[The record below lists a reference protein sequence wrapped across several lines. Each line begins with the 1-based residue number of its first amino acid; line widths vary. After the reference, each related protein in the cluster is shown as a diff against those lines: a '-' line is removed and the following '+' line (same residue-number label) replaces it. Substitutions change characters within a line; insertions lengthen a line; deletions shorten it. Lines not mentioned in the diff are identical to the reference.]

1 LITLRQA
8 GSGDLKTLKA
18 FEQRLIKFEKTLTP
32 TLKDSHIYYYDLEA
46 YIKNPEVSVV
56 VAEKN
61 EELIASGY
69 GLIQK
74 NLPYKN
80 PDKYI
85 LLGFMYVIPTF
96 RGIGINK
103 RVMEYLIEWG
113 NSIGINEF
121 KLDVYSQ
128 NLSAIKAYQKLGF
141 SSELFNMRLN
151 TDK

>member
-1 LITLRQA
+1 MCIR
-8 GSGDLKTLKA
+8 DRTLKA

-32 TLKDSHIYYYDLEA
+32 TLKHSHINYYDLEA

-74 NLPYKN
+74 NLPYKK

-85 LLGFMYVIPTF
+85 LLGFMYVIPKF

-103 RVMEYLIEWG
+103 RVMEYLICLLYT
-113 NSIGINEF
+113 SPSPRDRQ
-121 KLDVYSQ
+121 KSRMPS
-128 NLSAIKAYQKLGF
+128 SA
-141 SSELFNMRLN
+141 
-151 TDK
+151 

>member
-1 LITLRQA
+1 
-8 GSGDLKTLKA
+8 
-18 FEQRLIKFEKTLTP
+18 
-32 TLKDSHIYYYDLEA
+32 
-46 YIKNPEVSVV
+46 
-56 VAEKN
+56 
-61 EELIASGY
+61 
-69 GLIQK
+69 
-74 NLPYKN
+74 
-80 PDKYI
+80 
-85 LLGFMYVIPTF
+85 MYVIPTF